1 MKYIA
6 FLGLALSGFAVAAP
20 AHADGKAAIKPPVVI
35 APTPLQ
41 PARTPQ
47 PVNCCNHAPAPVQPQ
62 IISREVTS
70 PPQGLKLDDSLV
82 LSMSGGVG
90 TGVSDVGLG
99 FGSGSGFAGSGR
111 SDFGRSGR
119 FSRARFGAR
128 SRGRSSG
135 RRAGRS
141 GGGRR

>member
-6 FLGLALSGFAVAAP
+6 FLGLALSAFALAAP

-41 PARTPQ
+41 PTPAPQ
-47 PVNCCNHAPAPVQPQ
+47 PVNCCNHAPAPAQPRV
-62 IISREVTS
+62 ISREVTS
-70 PPQGLKLDDSLV
+70 APQGLKLDDSLV
-82 LSMSGGVG
+82 LSMNGGVG

-99 FGSGSGFAGSGR
+99 SGSGFVSSGR
-111 SDFGRSGR
+111 SNFGRGGR
-119 FSRARFGAR
+119 ISRSRLGAR
-128 SRGRSSG
+128 TRGRSSG
-135 RRAGRS
+135 RRGGRS